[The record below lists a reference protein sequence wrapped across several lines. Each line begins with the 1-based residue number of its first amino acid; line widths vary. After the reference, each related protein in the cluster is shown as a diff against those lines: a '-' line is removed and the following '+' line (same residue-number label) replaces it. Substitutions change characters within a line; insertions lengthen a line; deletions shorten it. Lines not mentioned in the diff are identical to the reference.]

1 MLPEVQGVLL
11 GATNPSQVEQEV
23 LPEVQGV
30 LLEAPSPSQVGQV
43 VLPVEHQA
51 CFLPHHHQSSR

>member
-1 MLPEVQGVLL
+1 VEQGVLPEAQAVLQVQKANLNLEAKEVLPEVQGVLL

-30 LLEAPSPSQVGQV
+30 
-43 VLPVEHQA
+43 
-51 CFLPHHHQSSR
+51 